1 MRKHIMLTVLSI
13 TIVLLMT
20 ACGTGNDDGGIDND
34 ANDELA
40 TLEVD
45 FPLPGTADVGEEVT
59 LEANVTYGDEMVD
72 DADEVEFEY
81 WEKGDKDNST
91 MVEAENAGD
100 GSYTATVTFDEDA
113 VYEVYAHTTAREMHT
128 MPKKAIQVGDAEL
141 DETEDEAGDEHIDG
155 FAMEFQEPEDVSV
168 DDDTDLTVD
177 VELEDSPLEDA
188 NVRFEIWND
197 DVEEHEWLDTN
208 EPENG
213 KYTASYAFP
222 EEGTYSIQIHVED
235 NNDLHEHETVEID
248 VSE

>member
-100 GSYTATVTFDEDA
+100 RKSTRLNSS
-113 VYEVYAHTTAREMHT
+113 H
-128 MPKKAIQVGDAEL
+128 
-141 DETEDEAGDEHIDG
+141 
-155 FAMEFQEPEDVSV
+155 VS
-168 DDDTDLTVD
+168 
-177 VELEDSPLEDA
+177 
-188 NVRFEIWND
+188 I
-197 DVEEHEWLDTN
+197 
-208 EPENG
+208 
-213 KYTASYAFP
+213 SYAVFC
-222 EEGTYSIQIHVED
+222 
-235 NNDLHEHETVEID
+235 
-248 VSE
+248 